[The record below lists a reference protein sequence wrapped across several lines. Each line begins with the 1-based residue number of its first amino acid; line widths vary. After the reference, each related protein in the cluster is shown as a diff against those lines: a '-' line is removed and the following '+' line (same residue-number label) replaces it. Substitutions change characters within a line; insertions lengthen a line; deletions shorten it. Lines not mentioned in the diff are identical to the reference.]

1 MGAVL
6 VTMRIVSKLKY
17 SWSKTV
23 MKMIIL
29 IVYLKPI
36 ERYLLVGPWPYCYC
50 KNRESFIFH

>member
-23 MKMIIL
+23 MK
-29 IVYLKPI
+29 IVYKIIQGVHKKLNW
-36 ERYLLVGPWPYCYC
+36 LC
-50 KNRESFIFH
+50 IFVFYTTN